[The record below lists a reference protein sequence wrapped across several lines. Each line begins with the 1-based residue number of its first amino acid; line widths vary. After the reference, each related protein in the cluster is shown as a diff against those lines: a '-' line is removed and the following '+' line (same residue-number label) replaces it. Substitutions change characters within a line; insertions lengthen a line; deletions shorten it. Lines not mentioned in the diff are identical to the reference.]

1 MTMPPVRIAAIVV
14 LGLRAF
20 YGAALLV
27 TPGRVT
33 KQWLGPSAA
42 RPPAV
47 VAVRGL
53 AAREIAVH
61 VAAIADAFRGA
72 PLRPWLA
79 LSIAGDLSDIA
90 ATAAGRDGVP
100 DKAPVKTLAVAGGS
114 AAISAALALFVDDD
128 S

>member
-1 MTMPPVRIAAIVV
+1 MPPVRLAAVSV
-14 LGLRAF
+14 LALRAA
-20 YGAALLV
+20 YGAALLAA
-27 TPGRVT
+27 PGRVT
-33 KQWLGPSAA
+33 RQWLGPSAA
-42 RPPAV
+42 HPPAV

-61 VAAIADAFRGA
+61 VAAMVDGLRGA

-100 DKAPVKTLAVAGGS
+100 DKAPAKTLAVAGGS
-114 AAISAALALFVDDD
+114 AAISAALALLVDRD